1 MADEEEALGPG
12 ARLVADEVIAEAV
25 VDDAADGEA
34 QALEP
39 LDQDGAHAVDV
50 DHVVGAA
57 VVVHQTSQELDL
69 LVAPAVE
76 PVQEVAHRAK
86 GISS

>member
-1 MADEEEALGPG
+1 M
-12 ARLVADEVIAEAV
+12 VAEAI
-25 VDDAADGEA
+25 VDDAADGKA

-39 LDQDGAHAVDV
+39 LDRNGAHAVDV
-50 DHVVGAA
+50 NHVVGAA

-69 LVAPAVE
+69 LVAPSVE
-76 PVQEVAHRAK
+76 PVQKFAHRAK